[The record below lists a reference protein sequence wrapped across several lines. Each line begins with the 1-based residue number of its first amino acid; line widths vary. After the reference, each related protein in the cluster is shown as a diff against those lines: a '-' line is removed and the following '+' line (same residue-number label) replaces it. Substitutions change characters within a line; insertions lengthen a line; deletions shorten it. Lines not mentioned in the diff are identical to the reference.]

1 MKEKE
6 EHFSVFHKPLRSKH
20 GEHKV
25 KVNNWVLT
33 LLARAELGTQA
44 EEDHAC
50 ETTAAQAGDKADLRV
65 WDRV

>member
-1 MKEKE
+1 M
-6 EHFSVFHKPLRSKH
+6 
-20 GEHKV
+20 
-25 KVNNWVLT
+25 
-33 LLARAELGTQA
+33 LARAELGTQA